1 MNILHLDSSPR
12 ADSHSRK
19 LSAAIV
25 AKILAEY
32 PEANVTRRDLGRD
45 PIPHPTA
52 DYAEVL
58 SSPAKLFAG
67 AESEA
72 VRQSERL
79 IVELEAADVVVLG
92 TPMNNFTVPSVLK
105 SWIDQILRI
114 GRSIAATPEGKKV
127 GALKDRPVLIAVAS
141 GGVHSGEKAN
151 QPDFLTPYLTAAL
164 GCVGLKTLR
173 FYPLQG
179 TAFQDE
185 ARSEAMRTSLLD
197 TVDVS
202 MLRYAG

>member
-12 ADSHSRK
+12 LVSHSRK

-32 PEANVTRRDLGRD
+32 PQASVTRRDLGRD
-45 PIPHPTA
+45 PVLHPTA

-58 SSPAKLFAG
+58 SSPAKLLAG
-67 AESEA
+67 ADSEA

-79 IVELEAADVVVLG
+79 IVELEAADIVVIG
-92 TPMNNFTVPSVLK
+92 TPMNNFTVPSTLK
-105 SWIDQILRI
+105 SWIDQIIRI
-114 GRSIAATPEGKKV
+114 GRSIAATPAGKV
-127 GALKDRPVLIAVAS
+127 GLLKDRPVLVGVAS

-164 GCVGLKTLR
+164 GCVGLKTIR

-179 TAFQDE
+179 TAFQDG
-185 ARSEAMRTSLLD
+185 ARSDALLMSLLK
-197 TVDVS
+197 TVNVS
-202 MLRYAG
+202 ILRSGG